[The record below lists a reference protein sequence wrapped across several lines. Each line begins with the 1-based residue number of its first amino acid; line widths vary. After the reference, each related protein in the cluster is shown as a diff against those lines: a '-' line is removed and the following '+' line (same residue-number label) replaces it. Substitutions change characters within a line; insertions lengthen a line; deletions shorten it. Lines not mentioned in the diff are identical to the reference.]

1 MQFLKSY
8 SSFCRQED
16 SANSGM
22 KHLRIDTYLKLSQV
36 FSDISFAV
44 AFFPDVVLLL
54 DFCHCLSL
62 SIMSMFYVMH
72 VIQLWLTREV
82 IAGFEQ
88 AIQAY
93 AVHVLSLTYQK
104 VPRSVLAEVYALFFL
119 YLSLPLFYVERSV
132 KFLVLSHHF
141 IKSL

>member
-1 MQFLKSY
+1 M
-8 SSFCRQED
+8 
-16 SANSGM
+16 
-22 KHLRIDTYLKLSQV
+22 
-36 FSDISFAV
+36 
-44 AFFPDVVLLL
+44 DVVLLL
-54 DFCHCLSL
+54 DFSHCLSL

-119 YLSLPLFYVERSV
+119 YLSLPLF
-132 KFLVLSHHF
+132 
-141 IKSL
+141 